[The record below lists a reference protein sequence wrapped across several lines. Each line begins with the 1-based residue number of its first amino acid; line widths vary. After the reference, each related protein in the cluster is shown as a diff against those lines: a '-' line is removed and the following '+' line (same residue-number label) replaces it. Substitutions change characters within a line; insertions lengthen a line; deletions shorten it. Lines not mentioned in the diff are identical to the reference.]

1 MTAILG
7 SIAVVIAFVSAAALA
22 VRGFIAMRNGA
33 IDVGSAL
40 KWPVYGVV
48 GGALAAMSILEIA
61 ILRDD
66 FSIEYIA
73 NNSAT
78 TTPTIFKVATG
89 WAALEGSIVLW
100 GLVLAIFVYTVHR
113 QVSRA
118 EGSDQLGAGAL
129 AVLGVITFFFF
140 GLMLPGMSFWIFGVS
155 NPFRVCVE
163 LATVGCFEAS
173 NLPWVESVTAF
184 EGRGP
189 NPLLQNHI
197 LMAVHPPMLYFG
209 YVGMSV
215 PYAFAMSAL
224 MLGMSGTTWLR
235 RTRAWTLIAWGFLT
249 LGIVLGGWWSYEVL
263 GWGGYWAWDP
273 VENASFLPWLIA
285 TAFLHSAVVQ
295 QRRGMLQA
303 WNYVLVISTFALT
316 ILGTFLTRSGVI
328 VSVHSFT
335 QSPIGPALL
344 WFLMA
349 VLVVSFVLFATKIHL
364 VASSP
369 RLDSLVSREGVFL
382 LNNLL
387 LTVFAIVVLVG
398 TLYPMFLEAFGGS
411 EVGVGRPFFDRM
423 AIPLS
428 FALLLATGIG
438 PVTPYRSAKGSVIW
452 ERVRTPARIALAAA
466 ALAVVLS
473 YRNTYLLLGIL
484 TATFLMLVILRNLY
498 YAARKTADQRKM
510 AVPAAALHVMRS
522 DTGYW
527 GGQISHFGVALLA
540 LGMALSSNL
549 AVEAEIT
556 LTPGETDTVAG
567 YDITYVNQF
576 SRQEPHRF
584 VTGAAI
590 EVSRGGRVI
599 SRQEPRL
606 NDYSTS
612 TQTVATPAVYE
623 SVRGDL
629 YLSLRSI
636 NSQAVVLGVWW
647 FPFIWLV
654 WVGGL
659 LAGLAVLWSRLVR
672 RPARDNVPVPQAAG
686 HER

>member
-1 MTAILG
+1 MRDG
-7 SIAVVIAFVSAAALA
+7 SV
-22 VRGFIAMRNGA
+22 
-33 IDVGSAL
+33 DVGRSL
-40 KWPVYGVV
+40 KWPVFGVAA
-48 GGALAAMSILEIA
+48 GALAAMSILEIG
-61 ILRDD
+61 ILLDD

-73 NNSAT
+73 NNSAS
-78 TTPTIFKVATG
+78 TTPTLFKVAAG

-100 GLVLAIFVYTVHR
+100 GLVLAIFVYTVYR
-113 QVSRA
+113 QVARRQEA
-118 EGSDQLGAGAL
+118 DPLGAGAL
-129 AVLGVITFFFF
+129 AVLGIITLFFF
-140 GLMLPGMSFWIFGVS
+140 GLMLTVS

-163 LATVGCFEAS
+163 IASVGCFEGS
-173 NLPWVESVTAF
+173 NVPWADSIAAF

-189 NPLLQNHI
+189 NALLQNHF

-215 PYAFAMSAL
+215 PYAFAMAAL
-224 MLGMSGTTWLR
+224 MLGTTGSLWLQ

-249 LGIVLGGWWSYEVL
+249 TGIVLGGLWSYEVL

-273 VENASFLPWLIA
+273 VENASFIPWLIA

-303 WNYVLVISTFALT
+303 WNFVLVISTFALT

-344 WFLMA
+344 WFLMV
-349 VLVVSFVLFATKIHL
+349 VLVLSFGLFATKIHL

-387 LTVFAIVVLVG
+387 LTVFAIMVLVG
-398 TLYPMFLEAFGGS
+398 TLYPMFLEAFGGA

-428 FALLLATGIG
+428 FALLLATGVG
-438 PVTPYRSAKGSVIW
+438 PVTPYRSAKGSVVW
-452 ERVRTPARIALAAA
+452 ERVRTPLRLALGAA
-466 ALAVVLS
+466 ALAVVFS
-473 YRNTYLLLGIL
+473 SRNKFLLLGII
-484 TATFLMLVILRNLY
+484 TAAFLMFVILRNLY
-498 YAARKTADQRKM
+498 YAARKVADKRAM
-510 AVPAAALHVMRS
+510 ALPAAVLHVARS
-522 DTGYW
+522 DPGYW

-540 LGMALSSNL
+540 FGMVFSSNL
-549 AVEAEIT
+549 SVEAEIT
-556 LTPGETDTVAG
+556 LVPGETATVAG
-567 YDITYVNQF
+567 YDITYLNAF
-576 SRQEPHRF
+576 SRTEPQRA
-584 VTGAAI
+584 VSGAAI
-590 EVSRGGRVI
+590 EVRRGGDIV
-599 SRQEPRL
+599 SYQEPRL
-606 NDYSTS
+606 NTYNNSS
-612 TQTVATPAVYE
+612 QAVATPAVYE
-623 SVRGDL
+623 SLRGDL
-629 YLSLRSI
+629 YLALRSL
-636 NSQAVVLGVWW
+636 NPQSVVLGVFW

-672 RPARDNVPVPQAAG
+672 
-686 HER
+686 